1 MATLNELAKRYA
13 ERLKTVD
20 RNRCTSEFNEIKREI
35 DELHYERTFKS
46 LTNDDKAKI
55 YEGIKSE
62 LASGMLGFSRGTL
75 AECANDEL
83 MELIDKTLRI
93 MGR

>member
-20 RNRCTSEFNEIKREI
+20 QRRCASEFNEIKREI
-35 DELHYERTFKS
+35 DELHYERTFRS

-62 LASGMLGFSRGTL
+62 LVSGMRGFSRSTL

-83 MELIDKTLRI
+83 MELIDKVLRS